1 MTSQPHKSPFRD
13 SPGPELAGS
22 ADLLAAIRLLLPVGA
37 QNSDAERFATY
48 ARDNQISLDWV
59 WIVRDEQGRPGSSL
73 LAVPSAGRTVMLFTS
88 EAESEDQ
95 HVRVRRLL
103 DHGIDCL
110 RSEDLHLAQS
120 LLLVNDQAGR
130 RAFESSDF
138 KELAI
143 LQYMDLVLPKRTRT
157 FDMPDGLDIR
167 TYDRSMRGDL
177 IQALDHSYE
186 DTLDCP
192 ALRGLRSTDDVV
204 AGHQAIG
211 RFDPGLWSIAYLDQR
226 PVGAVLINRSTK
238 QGQAELVYIGIGP
251 DVRGRRWGRTLL
263 QHGIRL
269 AVEAR
274 VGTLSLAVDIANSP
288 ALKLYDSLGFVPTGR
303 RRAVIRSI
311 RGMQES

>member
-1 MTSQPHKSPFRD
+1 MIKQ
-13 SPGPELAGS
+13 
-22 ADLLAAIRLLLPVGA
+22 ADAYRIKRL
-37 QNSDAERFATY
+37 Q
-48 ARDNQISLDWV
+48 
-59 WIVRDEQGRPGSSL
+59 
-73 LAVPSAGRTVMLFTS
+73 
-88 EAESEDQ
+88 
-95 HVRVRRLL
+95 
-103 DHGIDCL
+103 
-110 RSEDLHLAQS
+110 
-120 LLLVNDQAGR
+120 
-130 RAFESSDF
+130 
-138 KELAI
+138 ELAI

-177 IQALDHSYE
+177 IQ
-186 DTLDCP
+186 
-192 ALRGLRSTDDVV
+192 RSTTRMRTRSTVRPCGACD
-204 AGHQAIG
+204 
-211 RFDPGLWSIAYLDQR
+211 RRTTWSQDIRQLVDSIPTLVDCLSGPATR
-226 PVGAVLINRSTK
+226 RAVLINRSTK